1 MKTGTSNRIGLIV
14 AFAAVAALAAL
25 TVATVPSVSAEDA
38 EEAEVVTSTFHVDGM
53 TCGGCEVGVRRVV
66 KKLEG
71 VEDVEASH
79 KEGTAVVT
87 YQAGTVTPEQIIE
100 AIETLGYSA
109 ELPAEEGEGA

>member
-1 MKTGTSNRIGLIV
+1 MKTRVSKRIGVTV
-14 AFAAVAALAAL
+14 ALAAVAALAAL
-25 TVATVPSVSAEDA
+25 TAASVPFVSAEDA
-38 EEAEVVTSTFHVDGM
+38 EETDVAISTFHVKGM

-87 YQAGTVTPEQIIE
+87 YQPGTVTPEQIIE